1 MTEAT
6 RRTSP
11 LTRAPGGTVALAGR
25 PVARVGFGVM
35 QLERSAVG
43 KDAALAILR
52 QAAGAGVNHLDTAQ
66 FYGACNELIRE
77 ALAPYDDDLV
87 LATKVGAVRDADAK
101 PLPLIPAQRPDELRA
116 QVEANLAALGTE
128 RLGVV
133 NLRRLDAKP
142 GIIAEGEQ
150 RVDLD
155 DQLAE
160 LNALR
165 DAGKIG
171 GIGLSNVSAAQLRQA
186 LPAGIACVQNLYS
199 ALDRTAEPVLDLCRE
214 HDIAWVP
221 FFPLGSAGFAST
233 LRVTDDPTVAAIAAE
248 LGVTPAQV
256 GLAWQLAHYDRTLL
270 IPGTA
275 NPAHLAENLAAGDVK
290 LPEAS
295 RTAIDHLAGRFPRKG
310 ATVSTS
316 TPRQTVERFL
326 KAVVSPTPGDLADCY
341 ADQIVIE
348 MPFASGLAPERTET
362 TREEIRQRFAAGAA
376 SRRYT
381 GLRDVR
387 VHETADPDILVL
399 EYRLDGTRIS
409 DGEQFTMGFVMVL
422 TFRDGLI
429 AHSRDYTDPFAGAR
443 ALGRRHELTAALKAS
458 T

>member
-1 MTEAT
+1 VT
-6 RRTSP
+6 
-11 LTRAPGGTVALAGR
+11 LAGR

-35 QLERSAVG
+35 QLERSGVG

-52 QAAGAGVNHLDTAQ
+52 QAADTGVNHFDTAQ
-66 FYGACNELIRE
+66 FYGPCNELIRE

-87 LATKVGAVRDADAK
+87 LATKVGAAWDAGAK

-116 QVEANLAALGTE
+116 QVEANLAVLGTE

-133 NLRRLDAKP
+133 NLRRLDARP

-165 DAGKIG
+165 DQGKID
-171 GIGLSNVSAAQLRQA
+171 GIGLSNVSAGQLRQA
-186 LPAGIACVQNLYS
+186 LPTGIACVQNLYS

-233 LRVTDDPTVAAIAAE
+233 LRVTDDPTVAAIAAQ
-248 LGVTPAQV
+248 LGATPAQV

-275 NPAHLAENLAAGDVK
+275 NSAHLAENLAAGDVK

-295 RTAIDHLAGRFPRKG
+295 RAALDHLA
-310 ATVSTS
+310 
-316 TPRQTVERFL
+316 
-326 KAVVSPTPGDLADCY
+326 
-341 ADQIVIE
+341 
-348 MPFASGLAPERTET
+348 
-362 TREEIRQRFAAGAA
+362 AA
-376 SRRYT
+376 SRER
-381 GLRDVR
+381 
-387 VHETADPDILVL
+387 
-399 EYRLDGTRIS
+399 
-409 DGEQFTMGFVMVL
+409 EQL
-422 TFRDGLI
+422 
-429 AHSRDYTDPFAGAR
+429 
-443 ALGRRHELTAALKAS
+443 
-458 T
+458 

>member
-1 MTEAT
+1 M
-6 RRTSP
+6 P
-11 LTRAPGGTVALAGR
+11 LAGR

-35 QLERSAVG
+35 QLERSGVG

-52 QAAGAGVNHLDTAQ
+52 QAADAGVNHFDTAQ
-66 FYGACNELIRE
+66 FYGPCNELIRE

-87 LATKVGAVRDADAK
+87 LATKVGAAWDAGAK

-133 NLRRLDAKP
+133 NLRRLDARP

-160 LNALR
+160 LDALR
-165 DAGKIG
+165 NEGKID
-171 GIGLSNVSAAQLRQA
+171 GIGLSNVSAGQLRQA

-233 LRVTDDPTVAAIAAE
+233 LRVTDDPTVAVIAAQ

-295 RTAIDHLAGRFPRKG
+295 RAALDHLA
-310 ATVSTS
+310 
-316 TPRQTVERFL
+316 
-326 KAVVSPTPGDLADCY
+326 
-341 ADQIVIE
+341 
-348 MPFASGLAPERTET
+348 
-362 TREEIRQRFAAGAA
+362 AA
-376 SRRYT
+376 SRER
-381 GLRDVR
+381 
-387 VHETADPDILVL
+387 
-399 EYRLDGTRIS
+399 
-409 DGEQFTMGFVMVL
+409 EQL
-422 TFRDGLI
+422 
-429 AHSRDYTDPFAGAR
+429 
-443 ALGRRHELTAALKAS
+443 
-458 T
+458 